1 MEDFNKDRVL
11 ARVKKMLALA
21 NDAAATEGERD
32 NALRMAHATLAK
44 YNLSMAQVDA
54 TGGISED
61 RIVGD
66 FELRE
71 YAWMRSVAHAI
82 GELFFCIMFYR
93 KTQVKHARYT
103 FVGKD
108 SNARTAVEMTRFIL
122 SSIDREGMRQA
133 RNIPGE
139 SPRGNYWRSFCKGAA
154 ARIYQRCQ
162 ELIHAAQNQTA
173 ENATPGT
180 ALVLASVYKSE
191 RQANEIVL
199 REKLNIHLRT
209 RTSRQQRPG
218 LDGFMAGQAYGDR
231 VQLHRQIKGG

>member
-1 MEDFNKDRVL
+1 MENFDKDRIL
-11 ARVKKMLALA
+11 SRIKKMLALA

-61 RIVGD
+61 RIAGE

-71 YAWMRSVAHAI
+71 YAWMRSVAQAI
-82 GELFFCIMFYR
+82 GNLFFCIMFYQR
-93 KTQVKHARYT
+93 TQVKHARYV
-103 FVGKD
+103 FVGKE

-122 SSIDREGMRQA
+122 NSIDREGMRCA
-133 RNIPGE
+133 RDIPGE

-162 ELIHAAQNQTA
+162 ELVKASASQTT
-173 ENATPGT
+173 EQGTPGT
-180 ALVLASVYKSE
+180 ALVLASVYQTE
-191 RQANEIVL
+191 AQANALVL
-199 REKLNIHLRT
+199 RDKMGIHLRT

-218 LDGFMAGQAYGDR
+218 LDGFLAGQEYGNR
-231 VQLHRQIKGG
+231 IQLHKQIRG

>member
-1 MEDFNKDRVL
+1 MEDFNKERVL
-11 ARVKKMLALA
+11 ARIKKMLALA
-21 NDAAATEGERD
+21 NDAAASEGERD

-54 TGGISED
+54 AGGLTED
-61 RIVGD
+61 RVVGD

-71 YAWMRSVAHAI
+71 YAWMRSVAHGI
-82 GELFFCIMFYR
+82 GELFFCIMFYQ

-122 SSIDREGMRQA
+122 SSIDREGIRQA
-133 RNIPGE
+133 RDIPGE

-154 ARIYQRCQ
+154 ARVYQRCQ
-162 ELIHAAQNQTA
+162 ELIHAAQSQTA

-180 ALVLASVYKSE
+180 ALVLASVYQSE

-199 REKLNIHLRT
+199 RDKLGVHLRT
-209 RTSRQQRPG
+209 RPSRQQRPG
-218 LDGFMAGQAYGDR
+218 FDGFMAGQAYGDR
-231 VQLHRQIKGG
+231 LQLNKQIRG

>member
-1 MEDFNKDRVL
+1 MEDFNKERVL
-11 ARVKKMLALA
+11 SRIKKMLALA
-21 NDAAATEGERD
+21 NDAAASEGERD

-54 TGGISED
+54 TGGATED
-61 RIVGD
+61 RVAGN

-82 GELFFCIMFYR
+82 GELFFCIMFYQ

-103 FVGKD
+103 FVGKE
-108 SNARTAVEMTRFIL
+108 SNAQTAVEMTRFIL
-122 SSIDREGMRQA
+122 NSIDREGIRQA

-139 SPRGNYWRSFCKGAA
+139 SSRGNYWRSFCKGAA
-154 ARIYQRCQ
+154 ARVYQRCQ
-162 ELIHAAQNQTA
+162 DLIRAAQNQTA
-173 ENATPGT
+173 ENTAPGT
-180 ALVLASVYKSE
+180 ALVLASVYQSE

-199 REKLNIHLRT
+199 RDKLGIHLRT

-231 VQLHRQIKGG
+231 IQLNKQIRG

>member
-1 MEDFNKDRVL
+1 MEDFNKERVV
-11 ARVKKMLALA
+11 ARIKKMLALA

-54 TGGISED
+54 TGGLSEE
-61 RIVGD
+61 RMAGN

-71 YAWMRSVAHAI
+71 YAWMRSVANAV
-82 GELFFCIMFYR
+82 GELFFCIMFYQR
-93 KTQVKHARYT
+93 TQVKHARYT
-103 FVGKD
+103 FVGKE
-108 SNARTAVEMTRFIL
+108 SNARTAVEMTQFIL
-122 SSIDREGMRQA
+122 SSIDREGVRQA
-133 RNIPGE
+133 RNMPGE

-154 ARIYQRCQ
+154 ARVYQRCQ

-173 ENATPGT
+173 ENAAPGT
-180 ALVLASVYKSE
+180 ALVLASVYQSE

-199 REKLNIHLRT
+199 RDKLGIHLRT
-209 RTSRQQRPG
+209 RTSRQKRPG

-231 VQLHRQIKGG
+231 LQLNKQIRG